1 MGQTAEA
8 DLKVRL
14 DAIRS
19 LGGDQAAV
27 DAAIARNILH
37 EELGQFEGSSLPTYG
52 LDDATR
58 DRLIAHARQD
68 AAHAIMGIGTLTK
81 EVRDLRRLISVVV
94 VLLVVLIAVE
104 LARYFG

>member
-37 EELGQFEGSSLPTYG
+37 EELGQFEDSALATYN
-52 LDDATR
+52 LDDTTR

-68 AAHAIMGIGTLTK
+68 AAHAIMGIGTLTN
-81 EVRDLRRLISVVV
+81 EVRSLRRSISAVV

-104 LARYFG
+104 LPRYFA